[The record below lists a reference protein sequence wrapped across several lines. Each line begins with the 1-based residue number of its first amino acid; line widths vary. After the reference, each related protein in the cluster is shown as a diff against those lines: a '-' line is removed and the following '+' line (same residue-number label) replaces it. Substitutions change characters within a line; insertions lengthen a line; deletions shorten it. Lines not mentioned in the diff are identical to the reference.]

1 MNKSKRVIIYLLI
14 LSAIAAI
21 SVFAVMQVKKRA
33 IPLHDDYFIGNTAGN
48 LYNGGYFCEDENG
61 TVYFS
66 NHLDS
71 DALYSMNP
79 DENGCKRIIASGSKD
94 ILSCG
99 NYLFYF
105 QHTENNVSQGLGM
118 VVNDYGVFRIRN
130 DGSNNVCLLR
140 GMVSSLQLGGNYL
153 YYQEGNLTEG
163 SLSKIKI
170 NETTHSLVTG
180 NYIDPRC
187 YFEGNIYYV
196 SPDDNSLYMFDAA
209 AENPTVSLVYEG
221 SVYQPIIDG
230 RYIYFIDAVNDYKI
244 SRINLVSKELEVLSE
259 QGADV
264 YNLNGSYIFYDSQND
279 DKPGMYRM
287 DMDGSNQIFLFG
299 GTFNSINLTSR
310 FLYFKPYAV
319 DNVFYHMPIDGT
331 VYSEFSPSVD
341 DK

>member
-33 IPLHDDYFIGNTAGN
+33 IPLHDDYFIGNTSGN

-79 DENGCKRIIASGSKD
+79 DESGCKRIIASGSKD

-170 NETTHSLVTG
+170 NETTHLLRVIILIPDATLKEIYTTYLPTTTVCICLMPPLKIRQEALFMKEAFISLLSMVVT
-180 NYIDPRC
+180 YI
-187 YFEGNIYYV
+187 
-196 SPDDNSLYMFDAA
+196 L
-209 AENPTVSLVYEG
+209 
-221 SVYQPIIDG
+221 
-230 RYIYFIDAVNDYKI
+230 
-244 SRINLVSKELEVLSE
+244 
-259 QGADV
+259 
-264 YNLNGSYIFYDSQND
+264 
-279 DKPGMYRM
+279 
-287 DMDGSNQIFLFG
+287 
-299 GTFNSINLTSR
+299 
-310 FLYFKPYAV
+310 
-319 DNVFYHMPIDGT
+319 
-331 VYSEFSPSVD
+331 
-341 DK
+341 